1 MAARAAR
8 AAVVSALM
16 ALSSICLLERHI
28 TTFAAPTEIGDI
40 QWKLIER
47 SGWWARP
54 PKDRVAFAGAA
65 PFVIIHH
72 SYKPGVAQ
80 SESDCRLAM
89 QQIQDL
95 HMEERHWSD
104 IGYSYAIC
112 GDGNVYVGRGA
123 NVVAAHAPRY
133 NNRSIGLL
141 LIGEELPPSRM
152 MKVALD
158 FIQFSVDYG
167 FLREDYILYG
177 HRQVRNG
184 TICPGDALY
193 TELQKWPHWQENVN
207 DIA

>member
-1 MAARAAR
+1 MW
-8 AAVVSALM
+8 LQK
-16 ALSSICLLERHI
+16 CI
-28 TTFAAPTEIGDI
+28 TTEPQISRRFEYAAPTSAYKFAFSAPTEISDI

-141 LIGEELPPSRM
+141 LIGGKNSYDE
-152 MKVALD
+152 
-158 FIQFSVDYG
+158 
-167 FLREDYILYG
+167 
-177 HRQVRNG
+177 
-184 TICPGDALY
+184 TI
-193 TELQKWPHWQENVN
+193 KWRR
-207 DIA
+207 